1 MPSFPIQFTNS
12 IQMALVPQEGGNGI
26 AEWTQKAQEV
36 VELEHRNLP
45 HLPSVVHQKACLHF
59 SIVLSNLIQDITFL
73 YKS

>member
-36 VELEHRNLP
+36 VDLP